1 MRKTVAVD
9 FDGTLCY
16 YEHFEGPFKM
26 GEPLKG
32 AKEFLQALR
41 DEGFR
46 IVIFSCRP
54 KSEQLRDAM
63 GAHLDKNGMVYDKI
77 FLEGHKPPAIAFVD
91 DRAVSCV
98 PQEDKDAFKDA
109 LLAVKKLANRKK
121 KGKKPLTR

>member
-1 MRKTVAVD
+1 MKMRKTVAVD

-77 FLEGHKPPAIAFVD
+77 FLEGHKPPAIAQEYQAGLLLLGESRRKVED
-91 DRAVSCV
+91 HNLLRPELLLEEVS
-98 PQEDKDAFKDA
+98 
-109 LLAVKKLANRKK
+109 
-121 KGKKPLTR
+121 